1 MVNRFLEQYELDLI
15 DDREFKQMVGIWERD
30 VLRLPEPSNLAKGN
44 TLVTLRTATKK
55 LIGRLDMILRKAA
68 IRSLLQGHRKV
79 DLDIL
84 KQVMG
89 STKWSYERKKK

>member
-1 MVNRFLEQYELDLI
+1 MSPRQ
-15 DDREFKQMVGIWERD
+15 
-30 VLRLPEPSNLAKGN
+30 AKGKTFT
-44 TLVTLRTATKK
+44 TLKTATNK

-68 IRSLLQGHRKV
+68 IRSLLQGHKKV

-84 KQVMG
+84 QQVMS